1 MLSISPEKLDQV
13 RRDIR
18 ERKDK
23 RNSYVRNWREG
34 QRVLKR
40 QSIFVKEYVRIKFVE
55 VHSEAMK
62 FYSTLD
68 QAHPE
73 KKDLLRT
80 QEFRSWRATFN
91 NNNNNKKKSTAVTCQ
106 TVQQPI
112 DNMIL
117 NIPLLPLP
125 SATQLQAS
133 VEPTVQSQPEI
144 PPETVDMTT
153 VELQL
158 VTPPEIGAE
167 TTVEMPIEMPH
178 DFEITDSR
186 IQEIIAELNNDPDL
200 GGIFNNSQIDEGIEV
215 PSLMEDIEADLGSVE
230 DDIFW

>member
-1 MLSISPEKLDQV
+1 MLSISLEKLDQA

-23 RNSYVRNWREG
+23 RNSYVRDWRER

-40 QSIFVKEYVRIKFVE
+40 QSIFVKEYVRIKFVD
-55 VHSEAMK
+55 VHSEAMN

-68 QAHPE
+68 QAHPQ

-91 NNNNNKKKSTAVTCQ
+91 NNNNKKESTA
-106 TVQQPI
+106 VQQPI

-117 NIPLLPLP
+117 KIPLLPLP
-125 SATQLQAS
+125 SATPPQAS
-133 VEPTVQSQPEI
+133 VEPAVQSQPEI
-144 PPETVDMTT
+144 PPETVGMTT
-153 VELQL
+153 VELQP

-178 DFEITDSR
+178 DIENADSR
-186 IQEIIAELNNDPDL
+186 IQEIITQLSNDPDL
-200 GGIFNNSQIDEGIEV
+200 NSIFNNFQIDEGIEV

>member
-1 MLSISPEKLDQV
+1 M
-13 RRDIR
+13 
-18 ERKDK
+18 
-23 RNSYVRNWREG
+23 
-34 QRVLKR
+34 
-40 QSIFVKEYVRIKFVE
+40 RIKFAE
-55 VHSEAMK
+55 VHSEAMN
-62 FYSTLD
+62 FYSALD
-68 QAHPE
+68 QVHPE

-80 QEFRSWRATFN
+80 PEFRSWRATFN
-91 NNNNNKKKSTAVTCQ
+91 NNNEKKTTAVTRQ

-117 NIPLLPLP
+117 KIPLLPLS
-125 SATQLQAS
+125 SATPLQAS
-133 VEPTVQSQPEI
+133 VVEPTVQSQPEI

-153 VELQL
+153 AELQL
-158 VTPPEIGAE
+158 DTPPEIGAE

-200 GGIFNNSQIDEGIEV
+200 NSNFQIDEGIEV

>member
-1 MLSISPEKLDQV
+1 MLSISLENLDQA

-23 RNSYVRNWREG
+23 RNIYVRKWRES

-40 QSIFVKEYVRIKFVE
+40 QSIFVKEYVRIKYVE
-55 VHSEAMK
+55 VYSEAMK
-62 FYSTLD
+62 FYSALD
-68 QAHPE
+68 QVHPQ
-73 KKDLLRT
+73 KKDLPRT

-91 NNNNNKKKSTAVTCQ
+91 NNNNKKKSTAVTSQ

-112 DNMIL
+112 DNMVL
-117 NIPLLPLP
+117 KIPLLPLS
-125 SATQLQAS
+125 SATPPQSS
-133 VEPTVQSQPEI
+133 VELTVQSQPEI

-153 VELQL
+153 AELQL
-158 VTPPEIGAE
+158 ATPPEIGAE

-178 DFEITDSR
+178 DFEITDDR

-200 GGIFNNSQIDEGIEV
+200 NGIVNNFQIDEGIEV
-215 PSLMEDIEADLGSVE
+215 PSLMEDIEADLRSDE
-230 DDIFW
+230 DDTFW

>member
-1 MLSISPEKLDQV
+1 MLSISLEKLDQA

-23 RNSYVRNWREG
+23 RNSYVRNWRES

-40 QSIFVKEYVRIKFVE
+40 QSIFVKEYVRIKCVE
-55 VHSEAMK
+55 VYSEAMN
-62 FYSTLD
+62 FYSALD
-68 QAHPE
+68 QVHPQ

-91 NNNNNKKKSTAVTCQ
+91 NNNKKKSTAVTRQ

-112 DNMIL
+112 DNMRL
-117 NIPLLPLP
+117 KIPLLPLS
-125 SATQLQAS
+125 SATPPQAS

-153 VELQL
+153 AELQL

-200 GGIFNNSQIDEGIEV
+200 NGIVNNFQIDEGIEV

>member
-1 MLSISPEKLDQV
+1 MLSISLEKLDQA

-23 RNSYVRNWREG
+23 RNSYVRNWRES
-34 QRVLKR
+34 QRVVKR
-40 QSIFVKEYVRIKFVE
+40 QSIFVKEYVRIKFAE
-55 VHSEAMK
+55 VHSEAMN
-62 FYSTLD
+62 FYSALD
-68 QAHPE
+68 QVHPQ

-91 NNNNNKKKSTAVTCQ
+91 NNNKKKSTAVTRQ

-117 NIPLLPLP
+117 KIPLLPLSSP
-125 SATQLQAS
+125 TPLQAS
-133 VEPTVQSQPEI
+133 VVEPTVQSQPEI

-153 VELQL
+153 AELQL
-158 VTPPEIGAE
+158 ATPPEIGAE

-200 GGIFNNSQIDEGIEV
+200 NSNFQIDEGIEV

>member
-1 MLSISPEKLDQV
+1 MLSISLEKLDQA

-23 RNSYVRNWREG
+23 RNSYVRNWRES
-34 QRVLKR
+34 QRVVKR
-40 QSIFVKEYVRIKFVE
+40 QSIFVKEYVRSKFAE
-55 VHSEAMK
+55 VHSEAMN
-62 FYSTLD
+62 FYSALD
-68 QAHPE
+68 QVHPQ

-91 NNNNNKKKSTAVTCQ
+91 NNNKKKSTAVTRQ

-117 NIPLLPLP
+117 KIPLLPLSSSTP
-125 SATQLQAS
+125 LQAS
-133 VEPTVQSQPEI
+133 VVEPTVQSQPEI

-153 VELQL
+153 AELQL
-158 VTPPEIGAE
+158 ATPPEIGAE

-178 DFEITDSR
+178 DFEITDRR
-186 IQEIIAELNNDPDL
+186 IQEIITELNNDPDL
-200 GGIFNNSQIDEGIEV
+200 NSSFQIDEGIEV